1 MGRTIALLICVI
13 AFPFHLLICAVIR
26 LNDGGPALHRCFR
39 VGKSG
44 CVFRLLKY
52 RSMKVNAAHFL
63 SPALKMVVH
72 SGDPRVTSLGRW
84 LRCGIDELPQLWNI
98 VKGEMAWI
106 GPRPDPDWMLT
117 HYGPTSRERQRT
129 LPGITGFAQLLNSR
143 NLSTSEGYALD
154 VWYIAHRTLWLD
166 LWIILATPLF
176 MAGGRSLGK
185 HRLERL
191 RNNFEFGNLCR
202 KCDEE
207 FIRSKEALLT
217 LTHCSSLLPP
227 NTVLC

>member
-1 MGRTIALLICVI
+1 MGRMIALLICVI
-13 AFPFHLLICAVIR
+13 AFPLHLLICAVIR
-26 LNDGGPALHRCFR
+26 LTDGGPAMYCCIR

-44 CVFRLLKY
+44 RLFKLFKY

-63 SPALKMVVH
+63 SPALKMVVY
-72 SGDPRVTSLGRW
+72 SEDPRVTLLGRW

-98 VKGEMAWI
+98 AKGEMAWI
-106 GPRPDPDWMLT
+106 GPRPDPDWILA
-117 HYGPTSRERQRT
+117 HYGPISRERLQT

-143 NLSTSEGYALD
+143 YLSTSEGYALD

-176 MAGGRSLGK
+176 IAGWRSLGK
-185 HRLERL
+185 YRLERL
-191 RNNFEFGNLCR
+191 RNNLEFGSLYR

-207 FIRSKEALLT
+207 FVRSKEALLM
-217 LTHCSSLLPP
+217 LNHCNSLLPP